1 MATAQKAIGY
11 PHITK
16 QPGVRGGKACI
27 DGTRIAVIDIVQ
39 AHSEGKTPQE
49 IQDLFAVKLSLARVY
64 SALAYSDENR
74 EEIEAQYAENERAFD
89 EGLRARDEYLKKR
102 TDQ

>member
-11 PHITK
+11 PPITK

-27 DGTRIAVIDIVQ
+27 DGTRIAVLDIVQ

-49 IQDLFAVKLSLARVY
+49 IQDLFAVTLSLARVY
-64 SALAYSDENR
+64 SALAYADENR

-89 EGLRARDEYLKKR
+89 EGLRARDEYLKVEY
-102 TDQ
+102 